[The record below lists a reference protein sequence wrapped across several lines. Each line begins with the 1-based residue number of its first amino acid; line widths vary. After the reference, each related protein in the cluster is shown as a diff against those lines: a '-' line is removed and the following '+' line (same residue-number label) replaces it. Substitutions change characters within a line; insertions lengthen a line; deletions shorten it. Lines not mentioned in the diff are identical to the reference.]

1 MPNIQLTTRLNKK
14 KYLSRSKHH
23 QHSREKFS
31 KWLSQPIEVET
42 FDNAEYGTI
51 VSGQNEEWICDNGHM
66 WGFIKRSGSIIAV
79 GTEKQQFG
87 FFPKVQN
94 PQSDDWHGYPVIPFK
109 EKNKKYDISKSLL
122 KFWVDNDVLNED
134 EVATIIKGRLL

>member
-1 MPNIQLTTRLNKK
+1 MPDIRLETILYKK

-23 QHSREKFS
+23 KLSRNKFS
-31 KWLSQPIEVET
+31 KWISIPIEVET
-42 FDNAEYGTI
+42 FNNSEYGTI
-51 VSGQNEEWICDNGHM
+51 VSSQNVEWICDNGHM
-66 WGFIKRSGSIIAV
+66 WGFIKRSGNIITV

-109 EKNKKYDISKSLL
+109 EKNKKYDISNSLL
-122 KFWVDNDVLNED
+122 EFWVDNNVLNED
-134 EVATIIKGRLL
+134 EITTIIQGRLL